1 MAISVGLN
9 SAMRALFAQQQAMD
23 AVAHNV
29 ANVNTPGYSR
39 QRVRLAQAGPAA
51 ASGVGGGVE
60 FRGVERL
67 RDRFVDIQTR
77 TETGTAHDFQARANS
92 LAGVEATLGG
102 SGPGSLQDAMEQFFN
117 AWRDL
122 ANAPEQSATRAGVV
136 QAGQAFALT
145 AGRIARSL
153 SALRSDADSRI
164 ANAVAEVNS
173 VAGRLAALNGQIL
186 ETRATGSPA
195 SDLTDE
201 RDLMLDRLSQLVDV
215 HTVENDAGNVDV
227 FVSGRSLVTG
237 LRAEQIDLVR
247 DPADGNLYDLQ
258 WREDGGQVLVRSG
271 EMSGLFH
278 QRDVDLPDRIASLDV
293 LAGQIASDVNAA
305 HAAGY
310 ALDGATTGTAFF
322 TGTTAATLNVDAAI
336 VADPGL
342 VAAATT
348 AGSVG
353 DGRNALV
360 VAGLQQALSMNG
372 GTEDYSAYLNGVVTS
387 VGVATR
393 DAGWLVGSQEL
404 RLQHLESVRQAA
416 SGVNLDEE
424 MVSMVQYQRG
434 YEAAARMIRAI
445 DDMLDNL
452 LQLA

>member
-39 QRVRLAQAGPAA
+39 QRVVLTQAGPAS
-51 ASGVGGGVE
+51 ASGVGGGVD

-67 RDRFVDIQTR
+67 RDRFVDLQAR
-77 TETGTAHDFQARANS
+77 TESGTAHDYQARATS
-92 LAGVEATLGG
+92 LGAVEATLGV
-102 SGPGSLQDAMEQFFN
+102 SGPGSLQDAMDQFFN

-136 QAGQAFALT
+136 QAGQTLALAT
-145 AGRIARSL
+145 GRVARSL
-153 SALRSDADSRI
+153 STLRLEADNRI

-173 VAGRLAALNGQIL
+173 IVGRLASLNGRIL
-186 ETRATGSPA
+186 ETRASGSPA

-201 RDLMLDRLSQLVDV
+201 RDLLLDRLAQLVDV
-215 HTVENDAGNVDV
+215 HTIENDAGNVDV
-227 FVSGRSLVTG
+227 FVGGRSIVTG
-237 LRAEQIDLVR
+237 INADQIDLVR
-247 DPADGNLYDLQ
+247 DPADSNLYDLQ
-258 WREDGGQVLVRSG
+258 WRQDGGTALVRSG
-271 EMSGLFH
+271 EIGGLLY
-278 QRDVDLPDRIASLDV
+278 QRDVDLPGRAASLDALV
-293 LAGQIASDVNAA
+293 GQIVSDVNAA

-310 ALDGATTGTAFF
+310 ALDGTTTGTAFF
-322 TGTTAATLNVDAAI
+322 SGTNAATLNVDAAI
-336 VADPGL
+336 LADADL
-342 VAAATT
+342 VAAAS
-348 AGSVG
+348 ASGSVG
-353 DGRNALV
+353 DGRNALAI
-360 VAGLQQALSMNG
+360 AGLQQALSMNG

-393 DAGWLVGSQEL
+393 DAEWLVESQQM
-404 RLQHLESVRQAA
+404 RLQHLESIQQAT

-445 DDMLDNL
+445 DDMLDHL
-452 LQLA
+452 LRLA

>member
-60 FRGVERL
+60 FRGIERL

-77 TETGTAHDFQARANS
+77 TESGTAHDYQARATS
-92 LAGVEATLGG
+92 LAAVEATLGE
-102 SGPGSLQDAMEQFFN
+102 SGPGGIQDAMEQFFN

-136 QAGQAFALT
+136 QAGETFALAT
-145 AGRIARSL
+145 GRIARSL
-153 SALRSDADSRI
+153 SALRLDADSRI

-173 VAGRLAALNGQIL
+173 IAGRLASLNGRIL

-201 RDLMLDRLSQLVDV
+201 RDLMLDRLSQLVDI
-215 HTVENDAGNVDV
+215 HTVENAPGNVDV
-227 FVSGRSLVTG
+227 FVGGRSLVTG
-237 LRAEQIDLVR
+237 LNAEQIDLVH
-247 DPADGNLYDLQ
+247 DPLDGNLYDLQ
-258 WREDGGQVLVRSG
+258 WRQDGSAALVRAG
-271 EMSGLFH
+271 EIGGLLH
-278 QRDVDLPDRIASLDV
+278 QRDVDLPGRTASLDALV
-293 LAGQIASDVNAA
+293 GQIASDVNAA

-310 ALDGATTGTAFF
+310 ALDGVTTGIAFF
-322 TGTTAATLNVDAAI
+322 TGTTAAILNVDAAI
-336 VADPGL
+336 LANPSL
-342 VAAATT
+342 VAAATA

-353 DGRNALV
+353 DGRNALAI
-360 VAGLQQALSMNG
+360 AGLQQALSMNG
-372 GTEDYSAYLNGVVTS
+372 GTEDYSAYLSGVVTS

-393 DAGWLVGSQEL
+393 DAEWLVDSQEMRL
-404 RLQHLESVRQAA
+404 RHLESVRQAA

-434 YEAAARMIRAI
+434 YEAAARIIRAI

-452 LQLA
+452 LRLA